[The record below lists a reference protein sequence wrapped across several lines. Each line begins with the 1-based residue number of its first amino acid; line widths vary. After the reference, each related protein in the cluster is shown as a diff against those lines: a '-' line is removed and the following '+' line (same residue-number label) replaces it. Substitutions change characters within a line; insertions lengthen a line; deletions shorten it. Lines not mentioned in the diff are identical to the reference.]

1 MRISW
6 LFCIFRYSPE
16 NKVWQPKRGKY
27 PNKDMAK
34 IQNISEIQPTLGF
47 TEFDVLEKYRKS
59 FHESELGKLH
69 SVFPFD
75 RMAKAIG
82 LSEQR
87 LGRRNIFS
95 PLAKIALMV
104 LKAYTGFS
112 DRQLV
117 EHLNGNLHYQM
128 FCGILID
135 PAFPVTNY
143 KIVSAIGNEIASRF
157 DIDSLQEILATHW
170 KPYLKNLHV
179 CMTDA
184 TCYESHMRFPTDMK
198 LLWESIEW
206 LYRHICR
213 HCMDLGISRPRNKYA
228 DVSESYLS
236 YCKKRK
242 RKASRTRMLK
252 RRMIRLLEKLIVQR
266 DEIHKE
272 YGRSLRYT
280 QDYQKRLSIIRK
292 VLVQE
297 KELFEGRKVNDRI
310 VSIDRHYVRP
320 IVRGKETKSVE
331 FGAKVNNIQI
341 DGISFIEHL
350 SFKAFNEG
358 IRLKDCIRMQ
368 QKLMN
373 VRVRCAAGDSIYAN
387 NANRRFC
394 TKYGISTSFVRKG
407 RAAKDEPLRKVL
419 RSELSKER
427 ATRLEGSFGTQKQH
441 YSLARIKAR
450 NRKTE
455 ILWIFFGIHTAN
467 AVLMIDKV
475 TSRTAKAA

>member
-1 MRISW
+1 
-6 LFCIFRYSPE
+6 
-16 NKVWQPKRGKY
+16 
-27 PNKDMAK
+27 MAK
-34 IQNISEIQPTLGF
+34 IQNISEIHPTLGF
-47 TEFDVLEKYRKS
+47 TEFDILEKYRKS
-59 FHESELGKLH
+59 FNESELGKLH
-69 SVFPFD
+69 SVFPFEC
-75 RMAKAIG
+75 MAKAAG
-82 LSEQR
+82 LSDRR

-95 PLAKIALMV
+95 PSAKIALMV

-117 EHLNGNLHYQM
+117 EHLNGNIHYQI
-128 FCGILID
+128 FCGIMIPPSLPI
-135 PAFPVTNY
+135 TNF
-143 KIVSAIGNEIASRF
+143 KIVSSIRNEIASRL
-157 DIDSLQEILATHW
+157 DIDSFQEILASHW
-170 KPYLKNLHV
+170 KPYLDNLHV

-198 LLWESIEW
+198 LLWESLEW

-213 HCMDLGISRPRNKYA
+213 HCRELGIRRPRNKYRN
-228 DVSESYLS
+228 VVESYLS

-242 RKASRTRMLK
+242 RRASRTRMLK
-252 RRMIRLLEKLIVQR
+252 RRMIKLLEKLLSQR
-266 DEIHKE
+266 DGIHNE
-272 YGRSLRYT
+272 Y
-280 QDYQKRLSIIRK
+280 
-292 VLVQE
+292 
-297 KELFEGRKVNDRI
+297 
-310 VSIDRHYVRP
+310 
-320 IVRGKETKSVE
+320 
-331 FGAKVNNIQI
+331 GAKVNNIQI

-373 VRVRCAAGDSIYAN
+373 VRVRCVAADSIYAN
-387 NANRRFC
+387 NANRKFC

-427 ATRLEGSFGTQKQH
+427 TTRLEGSFGTQKQH
-441 YSLARIKAR
+441 YSLSRIKAR

-467 AVLMIDKV
+467 AILMIEKI
-475 TSRTAKAA
+475 RNKTAKAA